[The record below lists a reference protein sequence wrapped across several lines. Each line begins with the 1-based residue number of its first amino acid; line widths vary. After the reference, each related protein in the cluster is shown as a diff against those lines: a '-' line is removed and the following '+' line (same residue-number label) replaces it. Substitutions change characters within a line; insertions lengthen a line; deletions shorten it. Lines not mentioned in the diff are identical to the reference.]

1 MHSVTDRQTDGQTD
15 GQHDYANSRLY
26 CVAVRSA
33 KNRLATGLHYP
44 NLYPIWA
51 YLFTEVEFKYLWWC
65 IYIEQ

>member
-1 MHSVTDRQTDGQTD
+1 MWDQISSWSSKCECTTDQVLSRIQRVNDVTRG
-15 GQHDYANSRLY
+15 G
-26 CVAVRSA
+26 
-33 KNRLATGLHYP
+33 LAAESGTHYP